1 MSASSM
7 SEGSEDGF
15 DEQSASSMG
24 EGSGEGSEKDSE
36 NSSDGQSTPK
46 SESLGPY
53 KDADDIIK
61 LSMTSGVEPNPVQP
75 GLYIEG
81 IGIVG
86 LPLGE
91 RDAKAIIQ
99 ASHQAPFGKGN
110 ETLVDV
116 TVRKTWELNADQFQL
131 RNPAWSKFLQK
142 ILDNTAEA
150 LGVHVS
156 GLRAELYKLLLYEEG
171 AMFKLHQEQVP

>member
-1 MSASSM
+1 M
-7 SEGSEDGF
+7 
-15 DEQSASSMG
+15 
-24 EGSGEGSEKDSE
+24 
-36 NSSDGQSTPK
+36 
-46 SESLGPY
+46 
-53 KDADDIIK
+53 
-61 LSMTSGVEPNPVQP
+61 VQP